1 MPAAS
6 TRSRTLALTT
16 TEAGVLALLAIEG
29 ERSGYDLLKL
39 AGKAIGHVWSPARS
53 QLYAVLPRLVKR
65 GLAESRS
72 VVQDQR
78 PDKRLYVITDAGRE
92 ALAEWQETVESHA
105 REAFLL
111 KLFVGGLTSHEVLL
125 AQVEAFRE
133 EVEERLAVL
142 RRIEPTN
149 TRTGHDYYHW
159 FLLRLGIERAEL
171 ELRWADD
178 VLAALRGETT

>member
-1 MPAAS
+1 M
-6 TRSRTLALTT
+6 
-16 TEAGVLALLAIEG
+16 AGDRRV
-29 ERSGYDLLKL
+29 
-39 AGKAIGHVWSPARS
+39 AR
-53 QLYAVLPRLVKR
+53 AR
-65 GLAESRS
+65 GL
-72 VVQDQR
+72 
-78 PDKRLYVITDAGRE
+78 
-92 ALAEWQETVESHA
+92 
-105 REAFLL
+105 LL

-159 FLLRLGIERAEL
+159 FLLRLGIQRAEL